1 MEQFFPLL
9 YFGPTE
15 YYRILA
21 QSENPIWVTQERYTK
36 QTLRNRCSIYGAN
49 GKIQLSLP
57 VVRPNGKLTSVS
69 ESLISYAENWQQIH
83 WRSIK
88 SAYGRTPYFEYFE
101 DKFEA
106 LYQDETQNLQA
117 FLEKTNQV
125 VLSILKIEKPTIHT
139 DKVDTALQKHL
150 DAMCES
156 SFYETERPYYQI
168 FEDRHGFI
176 PNLSV
181 LDWIFHCGPKL

>member
-9 YFGPTE
+9 YFGPSE
-15 YYRILA
+15 YYRVLA
-21 QSENPIWVTQERYTK
+21 QSENPVWVAQERYTK
-36 QTLRNRCSIYGAN
+36 QTLRNRCNIYGAN
-49 GKIQLSLP
+49 GKIQLSIP
-57 VVRPNGKLTSVS
+57 VVRPHGKLTSVS

-106 LYQDETQNLQA
+106 LYLEEIEHLQD
-117 FLEKTNQV
+117 F
-125 VLSILKIEKPTIHT
+125 
-139 DKVDTALQKHL
+139 LQKANQIVLDISKIKAPMIYNGLMDVDIQKEL
-150 DAMCES
+150 DAKSEIEFYQS
-156 SFYETERPYYQI
+156 SAPYYQI

-176 PNLSV
+176 HNLSI
-181 LDWIFHCGPKL
+181 LDWIFHCGNKL

>member
-21 QSENPIWVTQERYTK
+21 QSENPVWVAQERYTK

-57 VVRPNGKLTSVS
+57 VVRPHGKLTSVS

-106 LYQDETQNLQA
+106 LYQDETRNLQD
-117 FLEKTNQV
+117 F
-125 VLSILKIEKPTIHT
+125 
-139 DKVDTALQKHL
+139 LQKANQIVLDISKIKAPMIYNGLIDVEIQKEL
-150 DAMCES
+150 DAKSEIE
-156 SFYETERPYYQI
+156 FYQTSAPYYQI
-168 FEDRHGFI
+168 FADRHGFI

-181 LDWIFHCGPKL
+181 LDWIFHCGNKL